1 MGNLHASE
9 SRRSASRFPPS
20 FTRTEGIC
28 PTGDGKEPFRTP
40 LPPPSPPL
48 VPPSMRGR
56 TEGTSDDAT
65 AADRGTR
72 TMIENPGTLEEL
84 HKSCKGVF
92 PALFEGARLVV
103 NKNLNS
109 NFQVRFI
116 SWAAQGWLFLL
127 RTVPKMALVLY
138 VQVSHTILLTSVAPS
153 GYRFG
158 GAYVGSQKNSEGDPT
173 PLIMGDM
180 NAGGGLNAQLA
191 HQLGARVHLR
201 MTTQMLR
208 TRFNSAQFTVHYKG
222 DDYTVSCVAG
232 NPDFAKG
239 TTILVGQ
246 YLQSVTSRV
255 ALGAELA
262 HSYRRKVD
270 TVVSGA
276 ARYTGDKATVSGT
289 VGTRGLHLCYYQRAS
304 DKLQLGVELETDLH
318 IKESVASL
326 AYQVELPISS
336 LCFRGMVDTNWNVGA
351 VMEKKLNHAPFS
363 FAISGTLNHA
373 RNTFRLGFGF
383 MVE

>member
-20 FTRTEGIC
+20 FTRTEGVC
-28 PTGDGKEPFRTP
+28 PTGDGKEPFQPP
-40 LPPPSPPL
+40 LPPPPPPL

-56 TEGTSDDAT
+56 TEGASDDAT
-65 AADRGTR
+65 AADGGTR

-103 NKNLNS
+103 NKNINS
-109 NFQVRFI
+109 NF
-116 SWAAQGWLFLL
+116 
-127 RTVPKMALVLY
+127 
-138 VQVSHTILLTSVAPS
+138 QVSHTILLTSVAPS

-246 YLQSVTSRV
+246 YLQ
-255 ALGAELA
+255 
-262 HSYRRKVD
+262 
-270 TVVSGA
+270 VSP
-276 ARYTGDKATVSGT
+276 KATV
-289 VGTRGLHLCYYQRAS
+289 Q
-304 DKLQLGVELETDLH
+304 
-318 IKESVASL
+318 
-326 AYQVELPISS
+326 
-336 LCFRGMVDTNWNVGA
+336 FR
-351 VMEKKLNHAPFS
+351 
-363 FAISGTLNHA
+363 
-373 RNTFRLGFGF
+373 
-383 MVE
+383 

>member
-1 MGNLHASE
+1 MCWTFSNELFNRDRLEMGNLHASE
-9 SRRSASRFPPS
+9 SRRSASHFPPS
-20 FTRTEGIC
+20 FTRTEGVC
-28 PTGDGKEPFRTP
+28 PTGDGKEPFQPPLP
-40 LPPPSPPL
+40 LPPPPL

-56 TEGTSDDAT
+56 VGGTSDDAT
-65 AADRGTR
+65 AADEGTR

-103 NKNLNS
+103 NRNINS
-109 NFQVRFI
+109 NFQV
-116 SWAAQGWLFLL
+116 
-127 RTVPKMALVLY
+127 
-138 VQVSHTILLTSVAPS
+138 SHTIFLSSVAPS

-158 GAYVGSQKNSEGDPT
+158 GAYVGNQKNSEGDPT

-208 TRFNSAQFTVHYKG
+208 TRFNSAQFTAHYKG

-239 TTILVGQ
+239 TTIL
-246 YLQSVTSRV
+246 SVTSRL
-255 ALGAELA
+255 ALGAEWA
-262 HSYRRKVD
+262 HSYRRKLD

-276 ARYTGDKATVSGT
+276 ARYTGDKATLSGT

-318 IKESVASL
+318 IKESVTSL